1 MPVATAKIALAVVDP
16 GSVARVQLRLPGE
29 IVELAAA
36 PWEAVRPLGP
46 ATGNVRAH
54 VVFKDGREMTR
65 DAVLPA
71 CPPAQ
76 RFSRQASTSC
86 SRPRS

>member
-1 MPVATAKIALAVVDP
+1 MPVGHGEDRP
-16 GSVARVQLRLPGE
+16 GRRGSRLRRSGPAAAARE

-71 CPPAQ
+71 CPP
-76 RFSRQASTSC
+76 S
-86 SRPRS
+86 

>member
-1 MPVATAKIALAVVDP
+1 MPFGHGEDRPRGRGRGLRRQ
-16 GSVARVQLRLPGE
+16 ARLLLPGE
-29 IVELAAA
+29 IVELAA

-46 ATGNVRAH
+46 AVANVRAH

-71 CPPAQ
+71 CPP
-76 RFSRQASTSC
+76 SS
-86 SRPRS
+86 